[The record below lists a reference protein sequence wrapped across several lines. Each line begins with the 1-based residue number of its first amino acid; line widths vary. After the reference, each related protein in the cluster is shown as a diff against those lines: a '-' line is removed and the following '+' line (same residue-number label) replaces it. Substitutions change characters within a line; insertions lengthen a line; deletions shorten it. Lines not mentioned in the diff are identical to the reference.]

1 MKKLISIFGS
11 TGSIGLSTLKIIDK
25 KRNYFKPYVFSAN
38 KNYKLISKQIKK
50 YKPNF
55 FFINNSEVYTK
66 VKNRFKK
73 SKTIILKN
81 YEINK
86 ISKKSDITV
95 FAVPGIDGL
104 PQTISMIK
112 KSKKMLLA
120 NKESIICGWD
130 IINKISLKYKTKIIA
145 VDSEHFSISKLL
157 KNSKLHSIKKVYLT
171 ASGGP
176 FLGYKNKRLKK
187 IKPHEALKHP
197 KWNMGKKITID
208 SSTMMNKI
216 LEYIEAQKLFN
227 LSNEK
232 LDILIHPESLVHAV
246 VKYNNGLTKFIY
258 HETSMIVPL
267 ANAIFD
273 QELEINNFLK
283 DNESIKNLTFS
294 IPDKKN
300 FPIIKILKKV
310 NEHPSTS
317 IIINASNE
325 VLVNHF
331 LMKKVPFL
339 GIPNVINKILKD
351 RNYKKYAIRRPKD
364 LEQIYIINSW
374 AKMKTMEIIKKIY
387 GKKN

>member
-1 MKKLISIFGS
+1 M
-11 TGSIGLSTLKIIDK
+11 
-25 KRNYFKPYVFSAN
+25 
-38 KNYKLISKQIKK
+38 
-50 YKPNF
+50 
-55 FFINNSEVYTK
+55 
-66 VKNRFKK
+66 
-73 SKTIILKN
+73 
-81 YEINK
+81 
-86 ISKKSDITV
+86 
-95 FAVPGIDGL
+95 PGIDGL

-112 KSKKMLLA
+112 KSKKILIA

-157 KNSKLHSIKKVYLT
+157 RNSKLNSIKKVYLT

-176 FLGYKNKRLKK
+176 FLGYKNKKLKK

-232 LDILIHPESLVHAV
+232 IDILIHPESLVHAV

-283 DNESIKNLTFS
+283 DNKNIKNLTFS

-325 VLVNHF
+325 VLDNHF
-331 LMKKVPFL
+331 LMKKLTYL
-339 GIPNVINKILKD
+339 GITNVINKILKD

-387 GKKN
+387 GKKNYIFVNFFLSFFASKS